1 MATPIKGYEGT
12 VTIADGAVGQ
22 LATWISSWE
31 VSLETEEKTVGP
43 FINDNGTLYTYTTSR
58 KLKGKIEATIP
69 SGRDAAQTLL
79 VSGAMSGANLY
90 FDLVTTNGY
99 RIRTSGVAS
108 AFTMNQ
114 DASDSPKISF
124 EFGSVGT
131 FVVTPLQG

>member
-12 VTIADGAVGQ
+12 VTIADGASGV
-22 LATWISSWE
+22 LATWVNSWE
-31 VSLETEEKTVGP
+31 VSLEVDEKTVGP
-43 FINDNGTLYTYTTSR
+43 FINDAGNLYTYTTSR

-79 VSGAMSGANLY
+79 VSGAVSGANLY
-90 FDLVTTNGY
+90 FDLQTTNGY

-108 AFTMNQ
+108 AFTMTQ
-114 DASDSPKISF
+114 AGDDTPKISF

-131 FVVTPLQG
+131 FTVTPLS